1 MPRALTAGD
10 LPAALG
16 LSQAVQWSHIAADWE
31 LAFRTSRGVAIDDA
45 AGQLAGTALWW
56 PWGEHFATIGLVI
69 VRADRQGQGLG
80 RQLMDA
86 VMEAAGPRTLQLV
99 ATLAGR
105 PLYERLGF
113 VAQGGIV
120 QVQGAARCAP
130 VPPPAGVALR
140 AVTAADL
147 PVLQALDAAAFG
159 APRERLIEAILARGQ
174 AGMLAEQGGRPTGF
188 ALRRAS
194 GRGQMIGPVIA
205 PDEHTALALVAPLLG
220 TTGVF
225 CRLDL
230 PADAVQFEAALR
242 AAGLAAA
249 DRVVTMRRGPAPPA
263 EARLRV
269 LGLASQAY
277 N

>member
-1 MPRALTAGD
+1 MPRALTADD
-10 LPAALG
+10 LPAALR
-16 LSQAVQWSHIAADWE
+16 LTQAVQWSHVAADWE

-80 RQLMDA
+80 RKLMDA
-86 VMEAAGPRTLQLV
+86 VMDAAGPRTLQLV

-130 VPPPAGVALR
+130 VPAPAGVAIR

-159 APRERLIEAILARGQ
+159 APRERLIEAILARGE

-205 PDEHTALALVAPLLG
+205 PDEATALALVAPLLG
-220 TTGVF
+220 TTGAF

-230 PADAVQFEAALR
+230 PADAVQFEAALL

-249 DRVVTMRRGPAPPA
+249 DRVVMMRRGPALPA